1 MDHKKLALHVWR
13 LGLTA
18 LVLLLWTAPSVA
30 APEAH
35 LLRIDPRAAQ
45 ENGSPI
51 LTSVIE
57 VVENKRVSQATQHCA
72 GDRGSGLF
80 NCMSAALEKPYALY
94 RPFPFPHQNAIFT
107 VKVDG
112 ADHPAK
118 YVSHT
123 QWGESQQQP
132 GVGTAWLI
140 LIDADSRMKASFS
153 DAKQVAARFVQSM
166 APNDIVNVMF
176 FNDRQIVKDSKWITA
191 AQKARATGFINGQ
204 TDSYRSQGRNRSL
217 LTIIKTGAT
226 DGFKALGNVGENV
239 KVPLHQAMVVLS
251 SGFGGTDPST
261 TGPGALQLQKY
272 MTGGRF
278 PEDNTALPKAPA
290 PVISVYFPTRTY
302 DEFRQNS
309 LEFMQNLANPEIG
322 GFFTVMQAGQ
332 GGRAGSIVNAVRA
345 RFSKMHIV
353 KWRVACIAPAV
364 TQTFSLNFTNVKP
377 PILGDNSFK
386 DVPVGID
393 PSTWPLDVNISYTQD
408 MGKRQGGVH
417 PGGKFKVYGD
427 FCWGGDKGRAE
438 VYFLPA
444 GQQVP
449 TALAGANVEKAKRT
463 QQQLIAMGMKGTPV
477 EASDTFAEFT
487 APDKDKIL
495 HGSGE
500 QAVVRVIVYDNK
512 ALRTSGVTSDSII
525 QIKGT
530 TQPLP
535 ILWILGG
542 AFGLV
547 VVLLL
552 VVIIAKSGGSK
563 RGGGPPPQA
572 PVPGGGYPPPG
583 GYGGPPAGGGYP
595 PQGGGGYGGAPPPG
609 GGGYPPPGG
618 GGYPPPGGG
627 YGGSA
632 SPHVDPVVA
641 PAGGGGASNEFMY
654 GSDGAQPGQSYG
666 VTNDAPAQAAAA
678 PPNPYVATG
687 APAAAA
693 GAGAAV
699 AAAAPAGA
707 PPATRATLSGSAGT
721 FTIVAGVE
729 MQAGRDGSACG
740 ILLTEPRISGV
751 HASLKL
757 DAGQLLIKDEN
768 SNNGTQVNGNR
779 LPPGAWTPV
788 QNGSLLRFGPV
799 EFSVRLE

>member
-1 MDHKKLALHVWR
+1 MTAMDHTKLALQAWR
-13 LGLTA
+13 IGL
-18 LVLLLWTAPSVA
+18 LSLMVGLWAAPLWA

-35 LLRIDPRAAQ
+35 LMRVDPRVAQ

-51 LTSVIE
+51 LTTVIE
-57 VVENKRVSQATQHCA
+57 VVENKRVSEATQHCA
-72 GDRGSGLF
+72 DDRGNGLF
-80 NCMSAALEKPYALY
+80 DCMSAALEKPYALY

-123 QWGESQQQP
+123 QWGESGQQP

-140 LIDADSRMKASFS
+140 LVDADSRMKSSFA
-153 DAKQVAARFVQSM
+153 DAKIVASRFIQSM
-166 APNDIVNVMF
+166 GPSDIVDVMF
-176 FNDRQIVKDSKWITA
+176 FNDRQVVKDSKWVTA
-191 AQKARATGFINGQ
+191 AQKSRAEAFVTSQGD
-204 TDSYRSQGRNRSL
+204 TYRSQGRNRSL
-217 LTIIKTGAT
+217 LTIIKTAAT
-226 DGFKALGNVGENV
+226 DGFKSLGNVGENV

-261 TGPGALQLQKY
+261 TGPGALQLQQY

-278 PEDNTALPKAPA
+278 PENNTALPKAPV
-290 PVISVYFPTRTY
+290 PVISVYFPATTY

-309 LEFMQNLANPEIG
+309 TEFMQNLANPEIG
-322 GFFTVMQAGQ
+322 GFFTVMRGGQ
-332 GGRAGSIVNAVRA
+332 GGRAGGIVGAVRS
-345 RFSKMHIV
+345 RFSKMYIV

-386 DVPVGID
+386 EVPVGID

-408 MGKRQGGVH
+408 MSKRQGGVY

-449 TALAGANVEKAKRT
+449 TALAGADVEKAKRT
-463 QQQLIAMGMKGTPV
+463 QQQLIAMGMKGMPT
-477 EASDTFAEFT
+477 EASDTFVEFE

-500 QAVVRVIVYDNK
+500 QALVRVIIYDNK
-512 ALRTSGVTSDSII
+512 ALRTSGVTADSII
-525 QIKGT
+525 QLKGT
-530 TQPLP
+530 TQPFP
-535 ILWILGG
+535 VLWVLGG

-552 VVIIAKSGGSK
+552 VVIVVKSGGRK

-572 PVPGGGYPPPG
+572 PVVGGGYPPPG
-583 GYGGPPAGGGYP
+583 GYGGPPAGGGYAP
-595 PQGGGGYGGAPPPG
+595 PGGGGYGGAPPP

-627 YGGSA
+627 YGAIA

-641 PAGGGGASNEFMY
+641 PAGGGGASNEFLY
-654 GSDGAQPGQSYG
+654 GADGNQGGQGYG
-666 VTNDAPAQAAAA
+666 VTGDAPPQAA
-678 PPNPYVATG
+678 PPNPYVAS
-687 APAAAA
+687 PAT
-693 GAGAAV
+693 
-699 AAAAPAGA
+699 
-707 PPATRATLSGSAGT
+707 ATRATLSGAAGT

-729 MQAGRDGSACG
+729 MKAGRDGTACG
-740 ILLTEPRISGV
+740 ILLSEARVSGV
-751 HASLKL
+751 HATLKL
-757 DAGQLLIKDEN
+757 ENGELLIRDEN

-779 LPPGAWTPV
+779 LPPGTWTPV